1 MRPNYVDIITKGLV
15 SQGYI
20 EKGGSSVFRL
30 LMHPITGQHIKV
42 FYTDYDLQAEV
53 IVRES

>member
-1 MRPNYVDIITKGLV
+1 MRPNYVDIIVKGLV

-20 EKGGSSVFRL
+20 EKGGSEVFRL
-30 LMHPITGQHIKV
+30 LVDPTTGQYIKV
-42 FYTDYDLQAEV
+42 FYSDYDLQAEV